1 MKKQMRIGL
10 FSLLLVTILSAYVI
24 VAISM
29 QSDNT
34 QTPAILETVAP
45 QAVSVQ
51 STANRTTHNTQY
63 VLESYD
69 ERTQTLTEE
78 TLPITA
84 EYIGLTR
91 SQLYA
96 KIKEKNADL
105 SLDELEEGLT
115 EYQLISYSPEKIIVR
130 KVYDSAQAGT
140 SYYLL
145 SEDGAITVYYRDRK
159 TIFEYTGIMT
169 EHLPADIQ
177 TKVLHGMEIKDEAE
191 LYDFLETYSS

>member
-96 KIKEKNADL
+96 KN
-105 SLDELEEGLT
+105 
-115 EYQLISYSPEKIIVR
+115 
-130 KVYDSAQAGT
+130 
-140 SYYLL
+140 
-145 SEDGAITVYYRDRK
+145 
-159 TIFEYTGIMT
+159 
-169 EHLPADIQ
+169 
-177 TKVLHGMEIKDEAE
+177 
-191 LYDFLETYSS
+191 